1 MLRESHSKAPWTMPL
16 IREGL
21 ALREDRVP
29 YRSIAVIYRRYH
41 NFDVGECA
49 VRSMLRKHGADGRPR
64 GSAAGLLRGPR
75 A

>member
-1 MLRESHSKAPWTMPL
+1 MRQAPWTMPL

-21 ALREDRVP
+21 ALREDGMP
-29 YRSIAVIYRRYH
+29 YHSIAVIYRRYH
-41 NFDVGECA
+41 GLHVSEGA

-75 A
+75 